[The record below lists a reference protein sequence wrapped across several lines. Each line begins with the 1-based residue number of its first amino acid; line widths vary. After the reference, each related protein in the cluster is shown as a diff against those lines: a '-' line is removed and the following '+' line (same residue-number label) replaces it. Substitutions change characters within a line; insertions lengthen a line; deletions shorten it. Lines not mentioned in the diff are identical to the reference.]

1 MWLKDNTLFPVVE
14 NVNKDAKRT
23 QPDLKSVDE
32 RVSSF
37 EQIESTYTKE
47 QAENEMARCLKCPTH
62 WCQEKCPAK
71 VPVTDFIAAARSGDL
86 EGAYELIRTA
96 SMMPEFC
103 SRVCPQEMQ
112 CQSNCTRSIR
122 SDAVGIGKLERY
134 VVESHY
140 ASGKGEKTAPSTG
153 KKVAVIGSG
162 PSGLSCAQRLI
173 DKGHSVTIFER
184 ADRAGGLLEYGIP
197 NMKLEKGIVER
208 KIDSLKA
215 QGAEIKCGV
224 NVGVDITA
232 EDLEKSFDA
241 VCFALGS
248 RNARNLALENSAG
261 VSGIVFAVDF
271 LTENTKALLSGEKAL
286 TAKDKKV
293 IIVGGGDTG
302 NDCVGTS
309 LRQGAESI
317 MQIEMLPKERGH
329 KFIFER
335 PPYKEPEKKHDF
347 SQEECAEKF
356 GDPHVYRTTVKAV
369 HAGDDAK
376 VHAITTVDLEAVY
389 DEHFRLQMK
398 EIPGTEK
405 EVPCDL
411 LIIAAGFSGAESYVP
426 EKFSL
431 KMGER
436 NTIEAPQYNAGGK
449 YFACG
454 DCRTGQSLVV
464 KAMVDGRECADAVD
478 AFLTK

>member
-14 NVNKDAKRT
+14 NVNKDKKRT
-23 QPDLKSVDE
+23 APEILSIDE
-32 RVSSF
+32 RVGSCG
-37 EQIESTYTKE
+37 QIESTYTKE

-62 WCQEKCPAK
+62 WCQEKCPAG
-71 VPVTDFIAAARSGDL
+71 VPVTDFIAAARGGNL
-86 EGAYELIRTA
+86 EEAYKIIRTA

-122 SDAVGIGKLERY
+122 SDAVGIGKIERY
-134 VVESHY
+134 VTEQHY
-140 ASGKGEKTAPSTG
+140 ESGKGEEKAPSNG

-162 PSGLSCAQRLI
+162 PSGIAVSQRLL
-173 DKGHSVTIFER
+173 DKGYSVTIFER

-215 QGAEIKCGV
+215 QGAEIRCGV
-224 NVGVDITA
+224 NVGVDITR
-232 EDLEKSFDA
+232 EELDKDFDA

-248 RNARNLALENSAG
+248 RSARNLALENAAG

-271 LTENTKALLSGEKAL
+271 LTENTKKFLDGDVAD
-286 TAKDKKV
+286 TAKGKKV
-293 IIVGGGDTG
+293 VIVGGGDTG
-302 NDCVGTS
+302 NDCVGTA

-317 MQIEMLPKERGH
+317 VQIEMLPKERGH
-329 KFIFER
+329 KYIFER

-347 SQEECAEKF
+347 SQEECEKKF
-356 GDPHVYRTTVKAV
+356 GDPHVYQTTVKAI

-376 VHAITTVDLEAVY
+376 VHAITTVNLEAVY
-389 DEHFRLQMK
+389 DEHFRLSMK
-398 EIPGTEK
+398 EIAGSEK
-405 EVPCDL
+405 EMPCDL
-411 LIIAAGFSGAESYVP
+411 LVIAAGFSGAESYVP

-436 NTIEAPQYNAGGK
+436 NVIATDGYNAGGK

-478 AFLTK
+478 AFLSK